1 MSEGEEWFWDTIAI
15 PITIILILITPIIL
29 FKILTIIG

>member
-15 PITIILILITPIIL
+15 PIAIILILLSPIIL